1 MKRKLPSNEK
11 LTELFKEYNDVEIA
25 RMYNVSSEAVCKRR
39 NRLGIESIA
48 GRNKHKLPLAQEFIE
63 LYKTHSQEEIAT
75 MYDCSV
81 NSVATM
87 AKRLGLR
94 KNGQLPTGDE
104 FKKLYFKHP
113 RKELANMYGVD
124 VTAVDYRAK
133 QLGIY
138 NDDRRPK
145 LQGGIPSKCPE
156 KETLLNL
163 LEQYSIEEIAIMYNM
178 TTTTV
183 YRWFLAYKIRR
194 TKLIAASKEEFI
206 ELYKH
211 HTYAEI
217 AEICGLS
224 EDGVYWRV
232 RKYGLTRKQYP
243 LDRSSSEKIKQP
255 WLSKK

>member
-1 MKRKLPSNEK
+1 MRKRKLPSNEVFV
-11 LTELFKEYNDVEIA
+11 ELYETHTLAEIA
-25 RMYNVSSEAVCKRR
+25 EMYGVA
-39 NRLGIESIA
+39 I
-48 GRNKHKLPLAQEFIE
+48 
-63 LYKTHSQEEIAT
+63 
-75 MYDCSV
+75 
-81 NSVATM
+81 NSVAVM

-243 LDRSSSEKIKQP
+243 LDRSSSEKNQTTLAIKKMS
-255 WLSKK
+255 L